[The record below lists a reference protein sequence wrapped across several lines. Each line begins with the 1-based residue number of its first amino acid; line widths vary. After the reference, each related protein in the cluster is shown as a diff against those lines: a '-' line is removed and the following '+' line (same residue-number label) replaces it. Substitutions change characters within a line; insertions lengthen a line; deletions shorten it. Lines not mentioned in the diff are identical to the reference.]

1 VIFLSINGISQDFQM
16 IERYNYLSTASIGLV
31 PELVIEKSKE
41 LFVELTTGGNLSLD
55 EEKEVLVYESLRING
70 SKLLSCDKDNI
81 GVFNSVTEA
90 LNTIAWS
97 LDFDKGKIVS
107 TSIEF
112 PSVTYPWIR
121 LSRKKGIDFELI
133 EPQNNCISI
142 EELYE
147 KIDDQTK
154 VVSISHV
161 EFLTGQKFDLEE
173 LAKKVHEVGAFL
185 IVDGIQ
191 AAGYTPLNVKKWNVD
206 VYITGSYKWLCA
218 PFGTSIAYISK
229 DLFKLEPIFVGW
241 RSTEDIWNFDATKI
255 IYADTARKFE
265 YSTSAYGAKY
275 GLTQSI
281 EYLQKIGIK
290 NIQNHNEKLVNIL
303 LEELRLIP
311 ELEVISPPS
320 RGSIVTF
327 KLKKKGIEVVHEK
340 LRQLERPVE
349 LTIRQGMMR
358 ISPHFYNNESD
369 IYHFTNN
376 LKKILI
382 NMG

>member
-1 VIFLSINGISQDFQM
+1 MSLNGISQDFNLTEQC
-16 IERYNYLSTASIGLV
+16 NYLSTASIGLV
-31 PELVIEKSKE
+31 PLPVIEKSKD
-41 LFVELTTGGNLSLD
+41 LFVELAKGGTLSLD
-55 EEKEVLVYESLRING
+55 EEKEVLVYETLRI
-70 SKLLSCDKDNI
+70 SSSRLLNCDKDEI

-90 LNTIAWS
+90 INTIAWS
-97 LDFDKGKIVS
+97 LDFKKGKIVS

-121 LSRKKGIDFELI
+121 LSRRKGIDFILI
-133 EPQNNCISI
+133 EPRNNCIPLDD
-142 EELYE
+142 LYE
-147 KIDDQTK
+147 QIDEQTK

-173 LAKKVHEVGAFL
+173 LAKIVHDVGAVL
-185 IVDGIQ
+185 VVDGIQ

-218 PFGTSIAYISK
+218 PFGTSVAYITK
-229 DLFKLEPIFVGW
+229 DFYNLEPIFVGW

-255 IYADTARKFE
+255 TYANTARKFE

-275 GLTQSI
+275 GLSQSI

-290 NIQNHNEKLVNIL
+290 NIQRHNEKLVKIL
-303 LEELRLIP
+303 LEELSLISD
-311 ELEVISPPS
+311 LEIVSPPS

-327 KLKKKGIEVVHEK
+327 KLKKKGIEEVRNK
-340 LRQLERPVE
+340 LRILERPVE
-349 LTIRQGMMR
+349 LTIRQGMLR

-369 IYHFTNN
+369 IYHFVNN
-376 LKKILI
+376 LKEILKKRD
-382 NMG
+382 